1 MLNFELFYDF
11 KDLSLLDRALTH
23 SSYSNS
29 SSNDYAGSYERLE
42 FLGDAVLGL
51 VAAERLY
58 DKFPDSDEGVL
69 SRARALLVNERSL
82 AKIGQG
88 LNIQDEIRCGESL
101 RPHLDAEL
109 PKSIVADVVEAL
121 LGAVFQ
127 DGGFEKAKS
136 VASLWLAASVNELKI
151 SDITGGWDSKTQLQE
166 WSQARGA
173 GLPSYEV
180 LESLGP
186 AHQRT
191 FTIQCK
197 LNGELLAIG
206 SGSSKKAAAQ
216 QAAKA
221 ALEGVE
227 NRQPPTSELRI

>member
-1 MLNFELFYDF
+1 LNFEIFYNF

-42 FLGDAVLGL
+42 FMGDAVLGL

-58 DKFPDSDEGVL
+58 RKFPDSDEGIL
-69 SRARALLVNERSL
+69 SRARSLLVSEQAL
-82 AKIGQG
+82 AKIGQD
-88 LNIQDEIRCGESL
+88 LNINDKIRCSESL
-101 RPHLDAEL
+101 RAQPNSQL
-109 PKSIVADVVEAL
+109 PRSIIADVVEAL
-121 LGAVFQ
+121 IGAVFH

-136 VASLWLAASVNELKI
+136 VASLWLTPSLEGLKSTNI
-151 SDITGGWDSKTQLQE
+151 LSGWDAKTQLQE
-166 WSQARGA
+166 WTQARGA

-180 LESLGP
+180 LKALGP

-191 FTIQCK
+191 FTMQCK

-216 QAAKA
+216 QAAKT
-221 ALEGVE
+221 ALECVE
-227 NRQPPTSELRI
+227 NGQPLESELRI